1 MLSFNSKVWFYRKPV
16 DFRKQLDSL
25 IILVADL
32 LKMAPSSG
40 QLFVFRNKGAD
51 KIKMIYFAD
60 NGFWLLYRRNE
71 DYRFKYPSIMDEYME
86 LSAQELQWL
95 LSGID
100 ITLQKRPKKI
110 TASNFF

>member
-32 LKMAPSSG
+32 LKMDPSSG

>member
-32 LKMAPSSG
+32 LEMDPGSG

-51 KIKMIYFAD
+51 KLKMIYYAD

-71 DYRFKYPSIMDEYME
+71 DYRFKYPSIKDEAME
-86 LSAQELQWL
+86 LTAQELQWL

-100 ITLQKRPKKI
+100 VTLQKRPEKQRY
-110 TASNFF
+110 SNYF